1 MFCNYL
7 DIYYRSDTQVL
18 QSAVDHSKKNYQCK
32 KMSAC
37 PYTGTSIIHKIPWS
51 GQAGAKQDEDQDD
64 DDSQFQFRA
73 STGVVTQSGSGE
85 RSILSSR
92 RLNTI

>member
-7 DIYYRSDTQVL
+7 DIYYRITKVL
-18 QSAVDHSKKNYQCK
+18 QSAVDHSKKNYQC

-51 GQAGAKQDEDQDD
+51 AEEPETEDD
-64 DDSQFQFRA
+64 DFFNI
-73 STGVVTQSGSGE
+73 GG
-85 RSILSSR
+85 
-92 RLNTI
+92 